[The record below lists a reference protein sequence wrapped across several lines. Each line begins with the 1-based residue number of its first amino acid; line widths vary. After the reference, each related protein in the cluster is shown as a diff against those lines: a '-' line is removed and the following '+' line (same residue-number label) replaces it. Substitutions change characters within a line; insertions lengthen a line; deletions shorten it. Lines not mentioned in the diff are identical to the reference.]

1 MSTTRITATRAQAW
15 EIYDKSEPGGCGG
28 TVSWI
33 ERAIIAEN
41 ALKEID
47 GLLTGDQPIT
57 KLVKEAIR
65 KATHSHGEG

>member
-1 MSTTRITATRAQAW
+1 MSTTREQAISILLNSNML
-15 EIYDKSEPGGCGG
+15 ESDVIP
-28 TVSWI
+28 WI

-57 KLVKEAIR
+57 KLVKEVIR
-65 KATHSHGEG
+65 KATHSHDEG

>member
-1 MSTTRITATRAQAW
+1 MSTTREQAKYEFLKGITRQD
-15 EIYDKSEPGGCGG
+15 EL
-28 TVSWI
+28 VNWI

-47 GLLTGDQPIT
+47 ELLTGSLPIT
-57 KLVKEAIR
+57 KLVKEVIR